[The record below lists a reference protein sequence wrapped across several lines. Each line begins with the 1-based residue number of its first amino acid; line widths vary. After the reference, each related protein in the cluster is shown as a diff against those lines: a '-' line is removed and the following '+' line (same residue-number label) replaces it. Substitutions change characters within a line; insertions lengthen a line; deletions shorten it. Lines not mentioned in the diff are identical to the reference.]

1 MIQNY
6 IKIAIRNLLRHK
18 FFSLINIFGLAA
30 GMSICLLIIS
40 MLMEQKSYDQFHAHK
55 DRIYRVITD
64 RHPDKKTATSPA
76 LLAEELRKYAAVAQT
91 TRLKRGFGGDATYNE
106 TTIPIIGYFADATFL
121 DVFDF
126 PLKYGNPQLALT
138 EPFSIV
144 LSQENAEKLFGDEN
158 PVGKTLAFAER
169 GLEAFDIKLGA
180 QKGTSYGDFTVTGV
194 LEKTS
199 LKSHIPLEA
208 FMSFS
213 TRQALVQQG
222 IWEESQEKW
231 SDVVGAYTYVLLNE
245 GYAEADF
252 STILDQ
258 IGQREFSQLEEN
270 YHQFGFDPQALTQIT
285 PSPIISNPMGSQL
298 PLEAYFVH
306 GFLALLVM
314 ATAAFNYTN
323 LSIARSLTRAKEVGV
338 RKVSGAFRYHLFAQF
353 IGESIIMALIA
364 LGAGILF
371 FQILKTGFVNLWMN
385 QYLNFELPEN
395 ISLYLYFVVFG
406 IAVGIMA
413 GIYPALYMS
422 RYAPLQVLKNFRLV
436 RPGGLGIR
444 KVLITLQFTLSL
456 VFVLSTLILY
466 NQIDHYLHL
475 EYGFSEENILNVAL
489 QGQEYEQVASRF
501 SQVNTVEEIS
511 GCWFGPGDNV
521 MMGTDVKRTEES
533 ESIHLYYMI
542 VTPNY
547 FDNLQIP
554 FLAGSS
560 FTVEN
565 AAGRHPAS
573 EVVLNEKAVHLL
585 GFANPQEVVGT
596 TLLVSGFGETG
607 DKGVKVAGVVRNF
620 RDGAPVNEISPLIIY
635 YDPAKIKIANVRILP
650 TDIRQTLSAL
660 ETSWG
665 AIDPM
670 HPMEAKFLEDQLNT
684 SLQIFG
690 DILKIFGFLTF
701 LAVSIAC
708 LGLLG
713 MAVFTAES
721 RIKEIGI
728 RKVLG
733 ASVMQLIFLLSK
745 GFLQLLV
752 LAVFIA
758 IPIAY
763 FGNNLW
769 MQNLAN
775 RTELGAGVFISGVAI
790 MLILGLVIIVSQTF
804 RVATSNPVESL
815 KDE

>member
-40 MLMEQKSYDQFHAHK
+40 MLMEQKSYDQFHTHK

-91 TRLKRGFGGDATYNE
+91 TRLKRGFGGDATYNQ
-106 TTIPIIGYFADATFL
+106 TTIPIVGYFADPTFL
-121 DVFDF
+121 DLFDF

-144 LSQENAEKLFGDEN
+144 LSQENAEKLFGEEN
-158 PVGKTLAFAER
+158 PVGKTLSFAER

-231 SDVVGAYTYVLLNE
+231 SDVGGAYTYVLLNE
-245 GYAEADF
+245 GYSEADF
-252 STILDQ
+252 STTLES

-270 YHQFGFDPQALTQIT
+270 YQHHSFAPQALTQIT
-285 PSPIISNPMGSQL
+285 PSPLISNPMGAQF

-306 GFLALLVM
+306 GVLALLVM
-314 ATAAFNYTN
+314 ITAAFNYTN

-338 RKVSGAFRYHLFAQF
+338 RKVSGAFRHHLFAQF

-371 FQILKTGFVNLWMN
+371 FQILKTGFINLWVN

-436 RPGGLGIR
+436 RPGGLGTR

-456 VFVLSTLILY
+456 VFVLSTLIIYKQL
-466 NQIDHYLHL
+466 DHYLHM

-489 QGQEYEQVASRF
+489 QGQDYELAVNRF

-521 MMGTDVKRTEES
+521 MMGTSAKRTGES
-533 ESIHLYYMI
+533 EATHLYYMV

-554 FLAGSS
+554 IVAGSS
-560 FTVEN
+560 FTMEN
-565 AAGRHPAS
+565 AAS
-573 EVVLNEKAVHLL
+573 EIVLNEKAVQLL
-585 GFANPQEVVGT
+585 GFDNPQEAVGT
-596 TLLVSGFGETG
+596 TLIVSGFGETG
-607 DKGVKVAGVVRNF
+607 DAGATVAGVIRDF
-620 RDGAPVNEISPLIIY
+620 QDGAPVNEISPLVLY

-650 TDIRQTLSAL
+650 TDVHQTLTAL
-660 ETSWG
+660 EASWKS
-665 AIDPM
+665 IDPL
-670 HPMEAKFLEDQLNT
+670 HPFNAKFLEDQLNI
-684 SLQIFG
+684 SLKAFE
-690 DILKIFGFLTF
+690 DVLKTFGFLTF

-733 ASVMQLIFLLSK
+733 ANVMQLILLLSR
-745 GFLQLLV
+745 GFLQLLM
-752 LAVFIA
+752 LAVLIA
-758 IPIAY
+758 VPVAY

-769 MQNLAN
+769 LQNFAN
-775 RTELGAGVFISGVAI
+775 RIELGAGVFMSGIGI

-804 RVATSNPVESL
+804 RAAMSNPVESL